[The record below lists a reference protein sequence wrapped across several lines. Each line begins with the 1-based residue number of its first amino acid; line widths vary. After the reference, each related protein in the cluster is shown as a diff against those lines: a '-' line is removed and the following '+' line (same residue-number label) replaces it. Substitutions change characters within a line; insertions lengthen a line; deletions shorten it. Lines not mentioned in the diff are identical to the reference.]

1 MPIVITNDLL
11 VGVGRLI
18 VPVLRIM
25 KLPKPTL
32 DAVESHLDEL
42 EVGPLVLLLQV
53 PYYRK
58 LLTAHAIDSRFEPV
72 FLVGAR
78 PRHIDWIV
86 PYEVGNFLLQSGGIG
101 IRRFFFCLGVIGNH
115 TKARGLGRG
124 GRKGRPPPGGAD
136 SPPRPPVPQRPG

>member
-86 PYEVGNFLLQSGGIG
+86 PYEVGNFLLQSGGGG
-101 IRRFFFCLGVIGNH
+101 ICRFLCVWRRVG
-115 TKARGLGRG
+115 KPPEGLGLG
-124 GRKGRPPPGGAD
+124 GGVQTRSPPPERRPGPPGPRPPPA
-136 SPPRPPVPQRPG
+136 P